1 MNSMMIEIMNNM
13 SYMKN
18 IHSVEVS
25 KSNY

>member
-18 IHSVEVS
+18 AHPVEVS